1 MLFIITNFQIWV
13 FKKNVCRFISMV
25 LLYGYK
31 CSIWVYGGMSA
42 LFISMVLLIVIS
54 FQKWVYRG
62 MNVPVLR
69 ET

>member
-13 FKKNVCRFISMV
+13 YKENVYRFISMV

-31 CSIWVYGGMSA
+31 CSIWVYGGMSV
-42 LFISMVLLIVIS
+42 LFISMVLFIVIS
-54 FQKWVYRG
+54 FQKWEYRG
-62 MNVPVLR
+62 MNVPALL